1 MAQSQGFHQVVSLF
15 VATLVIA
22 FGIGC
27 SSSNKPAPAGG
38 VTSVDQS
45 KQLSS
50 LSASEMQTLCN
61 DFKNYLVQKT
71 SQDFAAR
78 SCMQSAL
85 VASGLSD
92 PTQASQACHTAY
104 DDCMAPSNPQDSSG
118 ITINSLCPSSPAA
131 PSCSMTVSQYID
143 CLNQLIPA
151 AQAAWA
157 LTVGLCDNLT
167 SCSGTCNSPLS
178 LPTACAQVNTTCPGL
193 TPQVTYTTP
202 G

>member
-1 MAQSQGFHQVVSLF
+1 
-15 VATLVIA
+15 
-22 FGIGC
+22 
-27 SSSNKPAPAGG
+27 
-38 VTSVDQS
+38 
-45 KQLSS
+45 
-50 LSASEMQTLCN
+50 MQTLCS
-61 DFKNYLVQKT
+61 DFKSYLVQKT

-85 VASGLSD
+85 VAAGMSD

-104 DDCMAPSNPQDSSG
+104 DGCMAPSNPKDSSG
-118 ITINSLCPSSPAA
+118 ITINSLCSSSPGA
-131 PSCSMTVSQYID
+131 PSCSITVSQYID

-157 LTVGLCDNLT
+157 STDGLCDNLA
-167 SCSGTCNSPLS
+167 SCSGTCNSTLN
-178 LPTACAQVNTTCPGL
+178 LPAACAQVNTTCPSPSL